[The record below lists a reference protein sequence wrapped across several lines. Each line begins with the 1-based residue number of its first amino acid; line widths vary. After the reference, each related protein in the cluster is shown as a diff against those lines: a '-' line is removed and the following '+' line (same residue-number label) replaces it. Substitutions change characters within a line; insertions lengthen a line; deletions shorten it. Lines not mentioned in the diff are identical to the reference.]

1 VDIQANYPG
10 NGPATD
16 GKGHLLFDPGAY
28 KERCGLLLLN
38 GLIYTKEL
46 AGALPGGEF
55 ATATYFNG
63 AVYYGP
69 VGSAL
74 TWRLPGP

>member
-1 VDIQANYPG
+1 MLLSPLL
-10 NGPATD
+10 
-16 GKGHLLFDPGAY
+16 GKFNAGS
-28 KERCGLLLLN
+28 N
-38 GLIYTKEL
+38 SNIYQEL

-55 ATATYFNG
+55 ATAAYFNG